1 MSDPQ
6 RPCQLIQEDIAWAR
20 GLSPEDQKHVLSCS
34 ACSETVARFEELD
47 SLVRNVMG
55 ADVPN
60 GFADR
65 VVIQIEAE
73 KRRKDSFFAR
83 RRPFLEKIFFSRAA
97 QWALVGIGSAFGL
110 FKILSFFAGVLIHVS
125 P

>member
-6 RPCQLIQEDIAWAR
+6 RPCHLIQEDIAWAR

-34 ACSETVARFEELD
+34 ACSETAARFEELD

-55 ADVPN
+55 ADVPS

-65 VVIQIEAE
+65 VVVQIEAE
-73 KRRKDSFFAR
+73 KRKEDSFFAR
-83 RRPFLEKIFFSRAA
+83 RPFLERIFFSRAA
-97 QWALVGIGSAFGL
+97 QWALLGIGSAFGL
-110 FKILSFFAGVLIHVS
+110 FKILRFFAEVLIHAS

>member
-1 MSDPQ
+1 MSDPH

-20 GLSPEDQKHVLSCS
+20 VLSPEDQKHVLSCS
-34 ACSETVARFEELD
+34 ACSETAARFEELD

-55 ADVPN
+55 ADVPS

-65 VVIQIEAE
+65 VVVQIEAE
-73 KRRKDSFFAR
+73 KRKEDSFFAR
-83 RRPFLEKIFFSRAA
+83 RPFLERIFFSRAV
-97 QWALVGIGSAFGL
+97 QWALVGIGSIFGL
-110 FKILSFFAGVLIHVS
+110 FKILRFFAGVLIHVS

>member
-1 MSDPQ
+1 MSDPR
-6 RPCQLIQEDIAWAR
+6 RPCHLIQEDIAWAR

-34 ACSETVARFEELD
+34 ACSETAARFEELD

-55 ADVPN
+55 ADVPS

-65 VVIQIEAE
+65 VVVQIEAE
-73 KRRKDSFFAR
+73 KRREDSFFAR
-83 RRPFLEKIFFSRAA
+83 RPFLERIFFSRAA

-110 FKILSFFAGVLIHVS
+110 FKILRFFAEVLIHAS